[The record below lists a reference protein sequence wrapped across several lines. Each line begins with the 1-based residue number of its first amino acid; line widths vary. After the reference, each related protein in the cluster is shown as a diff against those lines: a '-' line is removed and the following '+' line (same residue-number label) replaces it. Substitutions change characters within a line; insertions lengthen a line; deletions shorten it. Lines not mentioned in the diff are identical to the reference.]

1 MPKNELSSN
10 QLKGWS
16 NIAKYLGQSTATA
29 QHWARSGMPVSR
41 EGRSVIASPEELR
54 TWLARES
61 GHEGAQIV
69 TNETDLSAILK
80 HGLKDAR
87 VNRKTKSAKDSA
99 GNRQHRPRQTPAPKP
114 RITSYSPGLPFSQ
127 VESRIAGLEKR
138 LQQLLEFVKSI
149 SPSEGHKFAS
159 EIQSTESAVAHYRT
173 ALQIERQLAG
183 VSLNKSNT
191 VGHWNYSRNKSIA
204 VVQK

>member
-69 TNETDLSAILK
+69 TNETNLSTILR

-87 VNRKTKSAKDSA
+87 VNRKTKSSKEIRVASSENDA
-99 GNRQHRPRQTPAPKP
+99 NGCPLRENRLQR
-114 RITSYSPGLPFSQ
+114 PFST
-127 VESRIAGLEKR
+127 SATARN
-138 LQQLLEFVKSI
+138 
-149 SPSEGHKFAS
+149 PSCSSSYIHSG
-159 EIQSTESAVAHYRT
+159 
-173 ALQIERQLAG
+173 
-183 VSLNKSNT
+183 
-191 VGHWNYSRNKSIA
+191 
-204 VVQK
+204 